1 MGHAG
6 PDGVEKTAGSEM
18 RMKDIYHVAFG
29 GTPHIKK
36 GEGMKRFY
44 RLVSEAAMMKTAAM
58 LAF

>member
-1 MGHAG
+1 
-6 PDGVEKTAGSEM
+6 M